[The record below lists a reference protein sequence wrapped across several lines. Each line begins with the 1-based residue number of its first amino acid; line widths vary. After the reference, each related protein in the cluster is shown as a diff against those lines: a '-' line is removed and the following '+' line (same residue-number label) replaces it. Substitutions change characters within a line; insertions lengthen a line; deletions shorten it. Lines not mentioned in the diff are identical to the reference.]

1 MSPSPPSSTPRAR
14 CSRRHGIAWFA
25 TLADA
30 LSVDQYVKTRTALVE
45 NMLEP
50 LAGSDTSSC

>member
-1 MSPSPPSSTPRAR
+1 
-14 CSRRHGIAWFA
+14 
-25 TLADA
+25 